1 MPHAFKRERGNVQN
15 HDFLIPLWYVGYCKC
30 RHEQS
35 VGCEEPLA
43 LSVYSFHDIIFH
55 VRATE
60 TKCSEG
66 WPGDKGQHGPCMEK
80 I

>member
-1 MPHAFKRERGNVQN
+1 MHLRGKGVNVQN
-15 HDFLIPLWYVGYCKC
+15 HDFLIPPWYIGCCKC
-30 RHEQS
+30 RHKLAA
-35 VGCEEPLA
+35 GCEQPLA

-55 VRATE
+55 VRASE

-66 WPGDKGQHGPCMEK
+66 WPGGKGHDGSCKEE